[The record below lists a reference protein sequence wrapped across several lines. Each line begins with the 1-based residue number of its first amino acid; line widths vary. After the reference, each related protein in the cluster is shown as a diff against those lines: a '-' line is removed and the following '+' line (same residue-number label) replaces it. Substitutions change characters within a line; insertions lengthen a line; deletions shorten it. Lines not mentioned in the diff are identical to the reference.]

1 MKVLVDM
8 NLGLG
13 FVAEL
18 QALGIEARHW
28 SQVGALDAP
37 DSVIMEWA
45 RREGFVVLTSDLDFG
60 ALLHSTHGVGPSV
73 IQFRGSDL
81 RVRAILGHLIN
92 VLDTFSDSLKKG
104 ALITVAGK
112 RVRIV
117 ELPEKRAN

>member
-60 ALLHSTHGVGPSV
+60 ALLHSTHGMGPSV

-81 RVRAILGHLIN
+81 RVRAILGDLIN
-92 VLDTFSDSLKKG
+92 VLDTFRDLLARG
-104 ALITVAGK
+104 ALVTVAGK

-117 ELPEKRAN
+117 ELPVKRAN

>member
-60 ALLHSTHGVGPSV
+60 ALLHSTNGVGPSV

-81 RVRAILGHLIN
+81 RVRAILGDLIN
-92 VLDTFSDSLKKG
+92 VLDTFRDLLARG
-104 ALITVAGK
+104 ALVTVAGK

-117 ELPEKRAN
+117 ELPVKRAN

>member
-1 MKVLVDM
+1 MKILVDM

-45 RREGFVVLTSDLDFG
+45 RREVFVVLTSDLDFG
-60 ALLHSTHGVGPSV
+60 ALLHSTNGVGPSV

-81 RVRAILGHLIN
+81 RVHAILGDLIQ
-92 VLDTFSDSLKKG
+92 VLDTFRDSLIKG

-117 ELPEKRAN
+117 ELPVKRAN

>member
-1 MKVLVDM
+1 M

-18 QALGIEARHW
+18 QALGIEAWHW

-37 DSVIMEWA
+37 DGVIMEWA

-60 ALLHSTHGVGPSV
+60 ALLHSTNGVGPSV

-81 RVRAILGHLIN
+81 RVRAILGDLIN
-92 VLDTFSDSLKKG
+92 VLDTFRDSLIKG

-117 ELPEKRAN
+117 ELPVKRAN

>member
-18 QALGIEARHW
+18 QTLGIEARHW

-60 ALLHSTHGVGPSV
+60 ALLHSTNGVGPSV

-81 RVRAILGHLIN
+81 RVRAILGDLIN
-92 VLDTFSDSLKKG
+92 VLDTFRDSLIKG

-117 ELPEKRAN
+117 ELPVKRAN

>member
-13 FVAEL
+13 FIAEL

-60 ALLHSTHGVGPSV
+60 ALLHSTNGVGPSV

-81 RVRAILGHLIN
+81 RVRAILGDLIN
-92 VLDTFSDSLKKG
+92 VLDTFRDLLVRG
-104 ALITVAGK
+104 ALVTVAGK

-117 ELPEKRAN
+117 ELPVKRAN

>member
-13 FVAEL
+13 FIAEL

-60 ALLHSTHGVGPSV
+60 ALLHSTHGMGPSV

-81 RVRAILGHLIN
+81 RVRAILGDLIN
-92 VLDTFSDSLKKG
+92 VLDTFRDLLVRG
-104 ALITVAGK
+104 ALVTVAGK

-117 ELPEKRAN
+117 ELPVKRAN

>member
-1 MKVLVDM
+1 MKILVDM
-8 NLGLG
+8 NLGMGL
-13 FVAEL
+13 VAEL

-60 ALLHSTHGVGPSV
+60 ALLHSTNGVGPSV

-81 RVRAILGHLIN
+81 RVRAILGDLIN
-92 VLDTFSDSLKKG
+92 VLDTFRDSLVRG
-104 ALITVAGK
+104 ALVTVAGK

-117 ELPEKRAN
+117 ELPVKRAN

>member
-1 MKVLVDM
+1 MKLLVDM

-37 DSVIMEWA
+37 DVVIMEWA

-60 ALLHSTHGVGPSV
+60 ALLHATHGVGPSV

-81 RVRAILGHLIN
+81 RVRAILGRLIH
-92 VLDTFSDSLKKG
+92 VLDAFKDSLTRG
-104 ALITVAGK
+104 ALITVVGS
-112 RVRIV
+112 RVRVV
-117 ELPEKRAN
+117 ELPMKRAD

>member
-1 MKVLVDM
+1 M

-18 QALGIEARHW
+18 QTLGIEAWHW

-37 DSVIMEWA
+37 DGVIMEWA

-81 RVRAILGHLIN
+81 RVRAILGDLIN

-117 ELPEKRAN
+117 ELPVKRAN

>member
-60 ALLHSTHGVGPSV
+60 ALLHSTNGVGPSV

-81 RVRAILGHLIN
+81 RVRAILGDLIN
-92 VLDTFSDSLKKG
+92 VLDTFRDLLVRG
-104 ALITVAGK
+104 ALVTVAGK

-117 ELPEKRAN
+117 ELPVKRAN

>member
-18 QALGIEARHW
+18 QALGIEAQHW

-45 RREGFVVLTSDLDFG
+45 RREGCG
-60 ALLHSTHGVGPSV
+60 AY
-73 IQFRGSDL
+73 Q
-81 RVRAILGHLIN
+81 
-92 VLDTFSDSLKKG
+92 
-104 ALITVAGK
+104 
-112 RVRIV
+112 
-117 ELPEKRAN
+117 

>member
-13 FVAEL
+13 FIAEL

-45 RREGFVVLTSDLDFG
+45 RREGLVVLTSDLDFG
-60 ALLHSTHGVGPSV
+60 ALLHSTNGMGPSV

-81 RVRAILGHLIN
+81 RVRAILGDLIN
-92 VLDTFSDSLKKG
+92 VLDTFRDLLVRG
-104 ALITVAGK
+104 ALVTVAGK

-117 ELPEKRAN
+117 ELPVKRAN

>member
-60 ALLHSTHGVGPSV
+60 ALLHSTNGVGPSV

-81 RVRAILGHLIN
+81 RVRAILGDLIN
-92 VLDTFSDSLKKG
+92 VLDTFRDSLVRG
-104 ALITVAGK
+104 ALVTVAGK

-117 ELPEKRAN
+117 ELPVKRTN

>member
-8 NLGLG
+8 KLGLG

-60 ALLHSTHGVGPSV
+60 ALLHSTHGMGPSV

-81 RVRAILGHLIN
+81 RVRAILGDLIN
-92 VLDTFSDSLKKG
+92 VLDTFRDLLVRG
-104 ALITVAGK
+104 ALVTVAGK

-117 ELPEKRAN
+117 ELPVKRAN

>member
-60 ALLHSTHGVGPSV
+60 ALLHSTHGMGPSV

-81 RVRAILGHLIN
+81 RVRAILGDLIN
-92 VLDTFSDSLKKG
+92 VLDTFRDLLVRG
-104 ALITVAGK
+104 ALVTVAGK

-117 ELPEKRAN
+117 ELPVKRAN

>member
-13 FVAEL
+13 FIAEL

-60 ALLHSTHGVGPSV
+60 ALLHSTNGVGPSV

-81 RVRAILGHLIN
+81 RVRAILGDLIN
-92 VLDTFSDSLKKG
+92 VLDTFRDLLARG
-104 ALITVAGK
+104 ALVTVAGK

-117 ELPEKRAN
+117 ELPVKRAN

>member
-1 MKVLVDM
+1 MKILVDM

-60 ALLHSTHGVGPSV
+60 ALLHSTNGVGPSV

-81 RVRAILGHLIN
+81 RVRAILGDLIN
-92 VLDTFSDSLKKG
+92 VLDTFRDLLVRG
-104 ALITVAGK
+104 ALVTVAGK

-117 ELPEKRAN
+117 ELPVKRAN